1 MLAGCALEAEA
12 DLRGRDAFHDHPANG
27 QCQLALLLWKEG
39 NRRLKPTCFSKPTWA
54 TISACHKDAETERSQ
69 VPTK

>member
-1 MLAGCALEAEA
+1 MSGVSTTGESLLTLDSIETGVRDTPPKLAIYGVP
-12 DLRGRDAFHDHPANG
+12 G
-27 QCQLALLLWKEG
+27 G